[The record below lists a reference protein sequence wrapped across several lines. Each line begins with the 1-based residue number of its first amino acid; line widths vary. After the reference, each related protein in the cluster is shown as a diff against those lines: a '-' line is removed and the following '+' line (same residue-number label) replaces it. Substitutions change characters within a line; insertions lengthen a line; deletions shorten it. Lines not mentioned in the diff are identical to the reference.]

1 VTLARRHHRFQALA
15 FFTLAVGLL
24 PIPFAASIADPVQL
38 AGAFFGWA
46 VAMYLFAT
54 GGTLVAALTFDRGA
68 PLRPGWLL
76 LSASYLVLIPALIR
90 LGPRATGLFAGAL
103 RSPWVSTLA
112 SIVSGALA
120 VTGFIMLS
128 RAWRASGLDTSSR
141 AARVA
146 AQLGALAVAVALAGP
161 DLVERLPAALHGD
174 ILTADD
180 VITDL
185 LDGGLFVVAM
195 PVLSAALM
203 LGSGLVAWPWLMLL
217 SSLVAWL
224 GYDAIDV
231 YGSAAGLDDRTVRI
245 AEEVL
250 RTLGAAFAFSAG
262 IAQRWMMTDA
272 IRDEEPAAHA
282 RPPA

>member
-1 VTLARRHHRFQALA
+1 VSQARPHLRFQALA
-15 FFTLAVGLL
+15 LVTLAVGLL
-24 PIPFAASIADPVQL
+24 PVPFAASIADPVQL

-46 VAMYLFAT
+46 IAMYLFAT

-68 PLRPGWLL
+68 PMRPGWLL
-76 LSASYLVLIPALIR
+76 LSASYLVLVPALLR
-90 LGPRATGLFAGAL
+90 MGPKSSGLYEAAQRAPWAAL
-103 RSPWVSTLA
+103 SGSVVSD
-112 SIVSGALA
+112 ILA
-120 VTGFIMLS
+120 VTGFILLS

-141 AARVA
+141 AVRIAAR
-146 AQLGALAVAVALAGP
+146 LGALLVAVVLAGP
-161 DLVERLPAALHGD
+161 DLLERFPAALGGD
-174 ILTADD
+174 ILAAGD

-185 LDGGLFVVAM
+185 LDGSLIVVAM

-203 LGSGLVAWPWLMLL
+203 LGGGLVAWPWVLLL

-224 GYDAIDV
+224 GYDAVDA

-262 IAQRWMMTDA
+262 IAQRWVMTDA
-272 IRDEEPAAHA
+272 LRDK
-282 RPPA
+282 